1 MTTSPVPVPV
11 RLFAMK
17 TVQDAGHMTADPTD
31 DLGRVATLPAEPG
44 GHESQAWCA
53 SSATEVW
60 ESLDAPV
67 SSAIGAS
74 AAVVAPC
81 SKPVPLR
88 IPITTDPTPV
98 ADSPTPVGAHGG

>member
-60 ESLDAPV
+60 ESLDAPE
-67 SSAIGAS
+67 
-74 AAVVAPC
+74 
-81 SKPVPLR
+81 
-88 IPITTDPTPV
+88 PV
-98 ADSPTPVGAHGG
+98 A